1 MPKTPAQLD
10 RDIALKV
17 GPGPRPANP
26 RKISFDP
33 RCFAQVGERT
43 EYVVGQSA
51 LQAGP
56 RIFTDRAKA
65 EAWARKVG
73 RAVTERTVPI
83 HKRIKWRH
91 P

>member
-1 MPKTPAQLD
+1 MKTPAQLD
-10 RDIALKV
+10 REITLEV

-26 RKISFDP
+26 REISFDP
-33 RCFAQVGERT
+33 RCFAEVGERT
-43 EYVVGQSA
+43 EYVVTQSA

-56 RIFTDRAKA
+56 RVFADRAKA

-73 RAVTERTVPI
+73 RAVTERTVSI
-83 HKRIKWRH
+83 RKRIKWR